1 MNLEQFAN
9 RKVTV
14 ILRNSFI
21 ETGELK
27 IHYHLKDLKYPY
39 SLNGKYYSNQGEF
52 LNENLNEFDI
62 ISIQPTE
69 ELKMTEPNY
78 KELASDLYDAFK
90 DNYQVYGN
98 ISPKQSAILE
108 KYEKFHKP
116 KLTYVSCIA
125 GDKFVYGGKDYAL
138 IDGFWYR
145 VQKCVLTLVEDN
157 NLKSELIDAYYEW
170 EKNK

>member
-1 MNLEQFAN
+1 MDLEQFVN

-14 ILRNSFI
+14 KFRSGFTATGTLLRS
-21 ETGELK
+21 
-27 IHYHLKDLKYPY
+27 HY
-39 SLNGKYYSNQGEF
+39 SLDYPFIFENNFYTRRGEILIDKLSKY
-52 LNENLNEFDI
+52 DI
-62 ISIQPTE
+62 VSIQPTE

-78 KELASDLYDAFK
+78 EEIAEEFYNAFK
-90 DNYQVYGN
+90 QFYGTVT
-98 ISPKQSAILE
+98 PAQEAILE
-108 KYEKFHKP
+108 KYEKLHKP

-125 GDKFVYGGKDYAL
+125 GDKFVYDSKDYVL

-170 EKNK
+170 EKTR